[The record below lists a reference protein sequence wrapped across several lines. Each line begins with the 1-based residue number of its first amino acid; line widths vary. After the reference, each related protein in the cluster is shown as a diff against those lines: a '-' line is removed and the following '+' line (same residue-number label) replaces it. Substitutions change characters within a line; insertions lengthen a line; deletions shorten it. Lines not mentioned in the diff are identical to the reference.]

1 MLTYQDSNPILKEAS
16 RREVESDAIEE
27 SGSFCLSD
35 SLVQVRTLLTKLCRP
50 PSTLVNSC
58 MSTFQS

>member
-16 RREVESDAIEE
+16 LTEVESDAIEE

-35 SLVQVRTLLTKLCRP
+35 SLVQVGTLLTELCRL
-50 PSTLVNSC
+50 PSTPVNSC